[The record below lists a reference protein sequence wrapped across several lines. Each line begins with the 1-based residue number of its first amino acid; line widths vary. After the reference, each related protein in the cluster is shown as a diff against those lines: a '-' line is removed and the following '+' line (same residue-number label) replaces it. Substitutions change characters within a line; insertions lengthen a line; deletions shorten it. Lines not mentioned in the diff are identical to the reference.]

1 MGWVTVSW
9 LLAIIPT
16 IMDKILGTNLHLW
29 HFFSHYTCSAPHPT
43 APPTPV
49 QCRTRVHAIS
59 PEFQHCMGGGRGE
72 ATHFEMD
79 NGAFL
84 KLHFK
89 STEN

>member
-9 LLAIIPT
+9 LLVIIPT

-29 HFFSHYTCSAPHPT
+29 RFFSHYTCSAPHPT
-43 APPTPV
+43 PPPPPYNVGHVYTLFLQSFNIV
-49 QCRTRVHAIS
+49 W
-59 PEFQHCMGGGRGE
+59 GGRGE